1 MRILEIPSFFTPYG
15 GEFCLEQAKALQR
28 QGHEV
33 LILSHVQLAITKGLK
48 DYLTLPYD
56 ISVSKREGITVW
68 QTFLRGVP
76 KVIRWNVEHWVKGVR
91 RLFDTYVGLYGYP
104 DLIHAHCCKWA
115 GYAAMEISRKYG
127 IPYVI
132 TEHLSLMSLTEEF
145 GPAPSEAW
153 QLPLLREAYHGA
165 ALVIPVA
172 AELVKD
178 TACYYGDD
186 YRWESVSNVVD
197 TDYYHY
203 QSRQPLSDRA
213 FTFCCVA
220 AYDYRKGYDV
230 LADAFKMVRA
240 ERPDIRLKIAGTGTD
255 SRVARK
261 LFPMDGVELLGHRDK
276 SEIRE
281 LFYESHALVLPS
293 RSEVQPLVVLEAMS
307 TGIPVVAT
315 TSVPQNERLEG
326 ACSIV
331 ATDDADALAQA
342 MLETVAHYNQY
353 DGEAIARQTRALAS
367 PEVVGKKLT
376 ELFAQAK
383 G

>member
-1 MRILEIPSFFTPYG
+1 
-15 GEFCLEQAKALQR
+15 
-28 QGHEV
+28 
-33 LILSHVQLAITKGLK
+33 
-48 DYLTLPYD
+48 
-56 ISVSKREGITVW
+56 
-68 QTFLRGVP
+68 
-76 KVIRWNVEHWVKGVR
+76 
-91 RLFDTYVGLYGYP
+91 
-104 DLIHAHCCKWA
+104 
-115 GYAAMEISRKYG
+115 
-127 IPYVI
+127 
-132 TEHLSLMSLTEEF
+132 
-145 GPAPSEAW
+145 
-153 QLPLLREAYHGA
+153 
-165 ALVIPVA
+165 
-172 AELVKD
+172 
-178 TACYYGDD
+178 
-186 YRWESVSNVVD
+186 
-197 TDYYHY
+197 
-203 QSRQPLSDRA
+203 
-213 FTFCCVA
+213 VA

-261 LFPMDGVELLGHRDK
+261 LFPMDGVELLGHQDK
-276 SEIRE
+276 SKIRE
-281 LFYESHALVLPS
+281 LLYESHALVLPS